1 MIRRSVI
8 KKNIN
13 TSEIHHVIGHNGSVF
28 FKLVFKYLLILAIA
42 FLVFLLLNNYVQWE
56 YMSWCF
62 VGLWL
67 ILFTKFCIDFFNIY
81 LDALV
86 MTDSGVVL
94 YLWEWL
100 LEYKTETFDRDRIET
115 ISHNQTG
122 IWDKIFIRWDILIR
136 LEHGIE
142 FPFED
147 ITAPKKQAAKISQL
161 KDRFTFNRWSA
172 EHSVSDHKKFDV
184 LVEAL
189 WEVVKDYIDKW
200 ERKEKE
206 DFDWNYDYGWEDD
219 IY

>member
-13 TSEIHHVIGHNGSVF
+13 TSQIHHVIGHNGSVF
-28 FKLVFKYLLILAIA
+28 FKIFFKYLIILLSSLLI
-42 FLVFLLLNNYVQWE
+42 FLLLKNYIQWE
-56 YMSWCF
+56 YLPWIF
-62 VGLWL
+62 IWIGL

-86 MTDSGVVL
+86 MTDAGVVL

-100 LEYKTETFDRDRIET
+100 LEYRTETFDRDRIET
-115 ISHNQTG
+115 ISHNQDG
-122 IWDKIFIRWDILIR
+122 IWDKMFLRWDITIR

-142 FPFED
+142 FPFEN
-147 ITAPKKQAAKISQL
+147 ITKPKKQASKILQL
-161 KDRFTFNRWSA
+161 KDRFLLNKDYQEDT
-172 EHSVSDHKKFDV
+172 VSDNKKFDV

-200 ERKEKE
+200 ERNKNDDFYE
-206 DFDWNYDYGWEDD
+206 DYDYGWEEE
-219 IY
+219 Y